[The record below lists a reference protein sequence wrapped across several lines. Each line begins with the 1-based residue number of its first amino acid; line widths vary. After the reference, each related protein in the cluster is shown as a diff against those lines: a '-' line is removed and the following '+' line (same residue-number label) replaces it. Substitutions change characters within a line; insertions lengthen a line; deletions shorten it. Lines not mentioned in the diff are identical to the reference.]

1 MDIMPDAP
9 HPSAIPVGNADV
21 SRRYNPGALRA
32 LAMLVV
38 LAIVVNLLVL
48 AVISQNTLPLLE
60 SRPETSEQYS
70 LLSFVNE
77 NEVLAAT
84 LNNDLL
90 KLDDGVATA
99 QMTFS
104 TVIGGIAAVP
114 DQDTIYVGTSDG
126 KITVLNMSLEVVSE
140 AAAVQGRVV
149 AMQALGDNGYLVAH
163 GVGPFSPDYWVAH
176 YIHNESE
183 PRFKTQTGF
192 TISSLDATAELAY
205 FATAN
210 ARVGAI
216 DIQTGEI
223 LWATTVQRPVTR
235 VLALPDQRGVL
246 VGDEKGNLVLV
257 DQAGEIEWQVNVSE
271 YQLRGLAYDPET
283 DTYFAGDSDGD
294 LYAVNSAGEL
304 QLTRT
309 VAEDDVEG
317 IYALGTGSKVILPRK
332 GPWMTLNPTAL
343 VGAGQVQ
350 QLQAAQ
356 LALNVGAII
365 VISVA
370 VIFVIERWRDAA
382 EKLLFRMWHGRTAYM
397 LLFPAIVLIV
407 VFGYY
412 PAITAVLYSFTN
424 FNSRTPTEF
433 VGFQNY
439 INIIT
444 RDEFFRVGFGN
455 MVLIIITN
463 MLKTITIPLLIA
475 ELIFWLKRESRR
487 YLFRTLYLLP
497 AVVPGLVIIY
507 MWTMV
512 YDPYDGLLNQILSL
526 FGVEGRAWLAE
537 EATAI
542 WAIIGAGFP
551 WIGAFPLLIYM
562 GGLLN
567 INSEIFDAAKIDGAN
582 WVNRFFRVDLPL
594 LRPQIALLMFFAFNG
609 GVSGFEH
616 VFVFTRGGPG
626 IATYVPGLQMYNRIA
641 TGDFGYASA
650 VGAVLF
656 IIVFIGTLFIVRNRR
671 FAVATDL

>member
-1 MDIMPDAP
+1 MDTTSKTAHAGAVTTDGPEATKRYSPAAVRILVALVIL
-9 HPSAIPVGNADV
+9 AVLGNAIF
-21 SRRYNPGALRA
+21 
-32 LAMLVV
+32 M
-38 LAIVVNLLVL
+38 AII
-48 AVISQNTLPLLE
+48 AQNAQPLLE
-60 SRPETSEQYS
+60 PRPENSDQYS
-70 LLSFVNE
+70 LLDFVSE
-77 NEVLAAT
+77 REVLAAT

-90 KLDDGVATA
+90 KLDDGTATA
-99 QMTFS
+99 QITLN
-104 TVIGGIAAVP
+104 TVIGGIAAMP
-114 DQDTIYVGTSDG
+114 TQDTIYVGTSDG
-126 KITVLNMSLEVVSE
+126 KITILNMNLENIGE

-149 AMQALGDNGYLVAH
+149 AMKSLADDGYLVAH

-176 YIHNESE
+176 YQPGEDE
-183 PRFKTQTGF
+183 PLFKTQTGF
-192 TISSLDATAELAY
+192 TVSSLDATQAIAY

-216 DIQTGEI
+216 DIATGDI
-223 LWATTVQRPVTR
+223 LWSATVQRPVTR
-235 VLALPDQRGVL
+235 VLALPEERGVL

-257 DQAGEIEWQVNVSE
+257 DQAGEQQWQVNVSE
-271 YQLRGLAYDPET
+271 YQLRGLAYAPET
-283 DTYFAGDSDGD
+283 DTYFAGDSNGD
-294 LYAVNSAGEL
+294 LYAVNNIGEL

-309 VAEDDVEG
+309 VADDDVEG
-317 IYALGTGSKVILPRK
+317 IYALSNGSKVILPRN
-332 GPWMTLNPTAL
+332 GPWVTLNPTAL

-356 LALNVGAII
+356 LAFNLGAII
-365 VISVA
+365 AIGVA
-370 VIFVIERWRDAA
+370 LVFMIERWRTAA
-382 EKLLFRMWHGRTAYM
+382 GKLLLRMWRGRTAYM
-397 LLFPAIVLIV
+397 LLLPSIVLIII
-407 VFGYY
+407 FGYY

-433 VGFQNY
+433 VGLENY

-444 RDEFFRVGFGN
+444 KDEFFRVGFGN

-463 MLKTITIPLLIA
+463 MLKTITMPLLIA

-512 YDPYDGLLNQILSL
+512 YDPYDGLLNQILGL

-567 INSEIFDAAKIDGAN
+567 INHEIFDAAKIDGAN
-582 WVNRFFRVDLPL
+582 WINRFFRVDLPL
-594 LRPQIALLMFFAFNG
+594 LRPQIALLLFFAFNG
-609 GVSGFEH
+609 GVSGFDN

-656 IIVFIGTLFIVRNRR
+656 VIVFIGTLLIVRNRR
-671 FAVATDL
+671 FAVAADL

>member
-1 MDIMPDAP
+1 MDMIPDAP
-9 HPSAIPVGNADV
+9 HAGAVPASNADGL
-21 SRRYNPGALRA
+21 RRFNPGALRI
-32 LAMLVV
+32 LVV
-38 LAIVVNLLVL
+38 LVILAIAINLVFLT
-48 AVISQNTLPLLE
+48 IIGQNALPLLE
-60 SRPETSEQYS
+60 TRPETSEQYS

-90 KLDDGVATA
+90 KLDDGVATE
-99 QMTFS
+99 QTTFS

-114 DQDTIYVGTSDG
+114 DRDTVYVGTSDG
-126 KITVLNMSLEVVSE
+126 KVTVLNMALEVIGE
-140 AAAVQGRVV
+140 ATAVQGRVV
-149 AMQALGDNGYLVAH
+149 AMQSLGDNGYLVAH

-176 YIHNESE
+176 YGHDESE
-183 PRFKTQTGF
+183 PRFQTQTGF

-216 DIQTGEI
+216 DIETGEI

-257 DQAGEIEWQVNVSE
+257 DQTGETGWQVNVSE
-271 YQLRGLAYDPET
+271 YQLRGLAYAPET
-283 DTYFAGDSDGD
+283 DTYFAGDTNGE

-309 VAEDDVEG
+309 IADDDVEG
-317 IYALGTGSKVILPRK
+317 IYALSTGSKVILPRN

-350 QLQAAQ
+350 QMQATQ
-356 LALNVGAII
+356 LAFNAGAII
-365 VISVA
+365 AIGVA
-370 VIFVIERWRDAA
+370 IIFVVERWRDAA
-382 EKLLFRMWHGRTAYM
+382 AKLLFRMWRGRTAYM
-397 LLFPAIVLIV
+397 LLFPAVVLII

-512 YDPYDGLLNQILSL
+512 YDPYDGLLNQILGL
-526 FGVEGRAWLAE
+526 FGIEGRAWLADE
-537 EATAI
+537 STAI

-567 INSEIFDAAKIDGAN
+567 INREIFDAAKIDGAN
-582 WVNRFFRVDLPL
+582 WLNRFFRVDLPL

-656 IIVFIGTLFIVRNRR
+656 VIVFIGTLFIVRNRR
-671 FAVATDL
+671 FAVAADL